1 MYNQQANGSY
11 YILTNSRL
19 SCLLNLHIM
28 KKKENI
34 IFNSH
39 VRYWHRAVYENFNT
53 YEETLKNLISEVRE
67 KLNENNTKK

>member
-1 MYNQQANGSY
+1 
-11 YILTNSRL
+11 
-19 SCLLNLHIM
+19 M